1 MNKRYFSILTVLL
14 FAISLRAQTA
24 ADYAVQLNAVTQVSP
39 PQIKLQWK
47 KLSGFGSYT
56 IDRKGKEES
65 GWSNMATLD
74 STKTEYTDAAVIVD
88 SAYEYKVTRSGGVT
102 TARGYIYAGIKAPAI
117 HGRGTL
123 ILLADTTFKD
133 SCKAEIAQLM
143 ADLRGDGWAVV
154 RHDIGRSASVT
165 AVRNIIMADYVSRP
179 NVSAL
184 LLLGHIPV
192 PYSGDLNPDG
202 HPDHLGAW
210 PTDAFYADMNGVW
223 TDNTVN
229 DVSASRS
236 QNRNIPGDGKWDQT
250 VLPSATELQTGRIDF
265 ANMPGIK
272 RTEVQLMRNYLAK
285 AHSYKMDLLPIL
297 RKGIVDDNFGGFSG
311 EAFAANAWRL
321 FPTMLG
327 RANIATGDY
336 ITTLKDSAYQWS
348 YGCGGGSYTSAG
360 GIGVTAQF
368 DTNAVKG
375 IFSMM
380 FGSYFGDWDAQNNFL
395 RAPLCAPEP
404 ALTSCWAGRPNWF
417 LHHMAL
423 GESIGYGTQL
433 TQNNNIALY
442 SPTNYGAHWV
452 HVALM
457 GDPTLRADYIRQPQ
471 NLAITPVSAA
481 GANLSWTAS
490 PDAGVIGYYVY
501 RSDSTW
507 GIYDKISGL
516 LTATAFTDN
525 KGVNGKKY
533 YLVRP
538 VELQQSPSGAY
549 YNLGIGIVDSATVT
563 YPLGVA
569 ATTSNYG
576 VAIFP
581 NPATGRLNALVEGIG
596 NQRATISILNAS
608 GSIVSASSYTL
619 HAGEN
624 TFSWDVSGWPA
635 GMYTLILRTGDGT
648 TAKKWVKLDVQ

>member
-56 IDRKGKEES
+56 IDRKGKDES
-65 GWSNMATLD
+65 AWSNMATLD

-88 SAYEYKVTRSGGVT
+88 SAYEYKVTRSGGIT
-102 TARGYIYAGIKAPAI
+102 TARGYIYAGIKTPAI